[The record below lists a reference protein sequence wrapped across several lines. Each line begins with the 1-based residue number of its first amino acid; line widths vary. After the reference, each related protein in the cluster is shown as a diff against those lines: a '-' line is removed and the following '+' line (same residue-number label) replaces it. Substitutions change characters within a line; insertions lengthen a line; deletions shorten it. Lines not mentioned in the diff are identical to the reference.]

1 MTALLYTIWIAYTVG
16 TLFFM
21 LFWGTLF
28 LIVYKESKGCQN
40 CRRVTKLPKKDT
52 RKLLLEIDEKKTIV
66 E

>member
-28 LIVYKESKGCQN
+28 IVLMKESRGCKCQ
-40 CRRVTKLPKKDT
+40 RKITKLPKKDT
-52 RKLLLEIDEKKTIV
+52 RELLVEIDEKTLRD
-66 E
+66 